1 MELQG
6 VLIDIDYVSSAG
18 RSIIRLTIK
27 SNSGVYSI
35 LDKSFYPYFRL
46 IPYNSNADTSSI
58 EKMLFRDNQGNQ
70 IAIHSVSKSKM
81 TLSGKEKIVLKVET
95 NTSRSVPEIS
105 KMLTEFGEAYEYDIL
120 FWKRYLIDKQI
131 NPLHGVTAEVHDEDG
146 QLILDSIKE
155 LKEEYK
161 LENGLTCMCF
171 DIETYNPSVVP
182 RPEKDPAIMISYYT
196 GGEAA
201 VLTTKKINRKFV
213 KTYANEKEMISAFV
227 KLIKE
232 KDVDIISG
240 YNSSNFDIPY
250 LMKRAEKNGI
260 NFHIGRYDED
270 VRQEHHGLIEAIKI
284 PGRINLDVYNVAR
297 FVSIVGASEKLIKIN
312 RFTLSE
318 VYRAISGDT
327 KITVDKSNIWQIWD
341 GSDADLEELADYS
354 LSDSVTLN
362 RLYEFFINLQ
372 IETSKVSRLT
382 LAENA
387 VSTTGQLVEAL
398 LMRYASDNNEI
409 LPNKPSQYEISD
421 RMSNPIE
428 GAFVKTPEAGIYDNI
443 MVFDFRSL
451 YPSII
456 ISHNIDPST
465 IADRSYS
472 EKVSESPNGIRF
484 MMKPVGIIPKA
495 LKKLLDD
502 RKEIKKAYKNDPD
515 NQTLAARSSALK
527 ILANSFYGYLGY
539 ARSRWYSR
547 DCAASVTAYGRSYI
561 TMTIEHAE
569 KAGFKVLYS
578 DTDSIFIQL
587 QGKRKEDA
595 MKFLEDINS
604 ELPELMELELE
615 DFYVRGVFVG
625 KKGAESGGAKKKYA
639 LLSEGGRVKI
649 KGFELVRRDWS
660 NVARST
666 QKDVLEAI
674 LKEGSKEKALQIVK
688 DVLARLREGKV
699 ELKDL
704 IIYTQLRKGID
715 KYDGKSPELAAAR
728 KAIQKGAKTKE
739 EVEGATIG
747 YIITRSGNTI
757 SEKAEIDELADSYDP
772 DYYINHQV
780 VPATLKILKELGFS
794 EEELKGGGVQ
804 KRL

>member
-18 RSIIRLTIK
+18 RSIIRLTLK
-27 SNSGVYSI
+27 SNSGTYSI
-35 LDKSFYPYFRL
+35 LDKEFYPYFRL
-46 IPYNSNADTSSI
+46 IPYNSNVDTSSI
-58 EKMLFRDNQGNQ
+58 EKMAFRDNQGNQ
-70 IAIHSVSKSKM
+70 IAIHKVSKSKM
-81 TLSGKEKIVLKVET
+81 TLSGKEKTVLKVEA

-120 FWKRYLIDKQI
+120 FWKRYLIDKKI
-131 NPLHGVTAEVHDEDG
+131 NPLHGVTAEVHEEDG
-146 QLILDSIKE
+146 QLVLDSIEE

-161 LENGLTCMCF
+161 LEKGLTYMCF

-196 GGEAA
+196 DGEAA

-213 KTYANEKEMISAFV
+213 KTFANEKEMISAFV
-227 KLIKE
+227 KLIRE
-232 KDVDIISG
+232 KDIDIISG

-270 VRQEHHGLIEAIKI
+270 VRQEHHGLLEAIKI

-297 FVSIVGASEKLIKIN
+297 FVSIVGASEKLLKIN

-327 KITVDKSNIWQIWD
+327 KITVDKNNIWQIWD

-443 MVFDFRSL
+443 VVLDFRSL

-465 IADRSYS
+465 IADRSYTG
-472 EKVSESPNGIRF
+472 KMSESPNGVRF
-484 MMKPVGIIPKA
+484 MMQPVGIIPKA
-495 LKKLLDD
+495 LKKLIDD

-595 MKFLEDINS
+595 MKFLDDINS
-604 ELPELMELELE
+604 ELPELM
-615 DFYVRGVFVG
+615 
-625 KKGAESGGAKKKYA
+625 
-639 LLSEGGRVKI
+639 
-649 KGFELVRRDWS
+649 
-660 NVARST
+660 
-666 QKDVLEAI
+666 
-674 LKEGSKEKALQIVK
+674 
-688 DVLARLREGKV
+688 
-699 ELKDL
+699 
-704 IIYTQLRKGID
+704 
-715 KYDGKSPELAAAR
+715 
-728 KAIQKGAKTKE
+728 
-739 EVEGATIG
+739 
-747 YIITRSGNTI
+747 
-757 SEKAEIDELADSYDP
+757 
-772 DYYINHQV
+772 
-780 VPATLKILKELGFS
+780 
-794 EEELKGGGVQ
+794 
-804 KRL
+804 

>member
-6 VLIDIDYVSSAG
+6 VLIDIDHISSAG
-18 RSIIRLTIK
+18 RSIIRLTVK
-27 SNSGVYSI
+27 NNSSVYSI
-35 LDKSFYPYFRL
+35 LDKSFYPYFKL
-46 IPYNSNADTSSI
+46 VPYNINIDESSI
-58 EKMLFRDNQGNQ
+58 EKMLFRDQQGNQ
-70 IAIHSVSKSKM
+70 LAIHGVTKTNM
-81 TLSGKEKIVLKVET
+81 TLSGKEKTVLKVET
-95 NTSRSVPEIS
+95 NNSRNVPEVS
-105 KMLTEFGEAYEYDIL
+105 KLLSEFGESYEYDIL
-120 FWKRYLIDKQI
+120 YWKRYLIDKKL
-131 NPLHGVTAEVHDEDG
+131 NPLHGVSAVVHEEG
-146 QLILDSIKE
+146 GELILDSIKE
-155 LKEEYK
+155 LDKEYV
-161 LENGLTCMCF
+161 LEKGLSYMCF

-182 RPEKDPAIMISYYT
+182 RPDKDPAIMISYYA

-201 VLTTKKINRKFV
+201 VLTTKKINRDFV
-213 KTYANEKEMISAFV
+213 RTFANEKEMISAFV

-232 KDVDIISG
+232 KDIDILSG

-260 NFHIGRYDED
+260 DFHIGRYDED
-270 VRQEHHGLIEAIKI
+270 VRQEHHGLLEAIRI

-327 KITVDKSNIWQIWD
+327 KITVDKNNIWQIWD

-362 RLYEFFINLQ
+362 KLYEFFINLQ

-409 LPNKPSQYEISD
+409 VPNKPSQYEISD

-428 GAFVKTPEAGIYDNI
+428 GAFVKTPEAGIYDGI
-443 MVFDFRSL
+443 VVFDFRSL

-465 IADRSYS
+465 IAYPDYKGKAS
-472 EKVSESPNGIRF
+472 EAPNGTKF
-484 MMKPVGIIPKA
+484 MASPMGIVPKA

-502 RKEIKKAYKNDPD
+502 RKDIKKAYKNDPD

-547 DCAASVTAYGRSYI
+547 ECAASVTAFGRSYI
-561 TMTIEHAE
+561 TMTIEEAE
-569 KAGFKVLYS
+569 KTGFKVLYG
-578 DTDSIFIQL
+578 DTDSIFLQT
-587 QGKRKEDA
+587 QGKSKEEA
-595 MKFLEDINS
+595 MKFLEEINAK
-604 ELPELMELELE
+604 LPETMELELE
-615 DFYVRGVFVG
+615 DYYVRGVFVG
-625 KKGAESGGAKKKYA
+625 KKGNSSAGAKKKYA
-639 LLSEGGRVKI
+639 LLSEAGRVKI

-660 NVARST
+660 NIARTT
-666 QKDVLEAI
+666 QKEVLEAI
-674 LKEGSKEKALQIVK
+674 LKEGSKEKAIQIVK
-688 DVLARLREGKV
+688 DVLARLRDGKV

-715 KYDGKSPELAAAR
+715 KYDAKSPELAAAR

-739 EVEGATIG
+739 EVEGSTIG

>member
-1 MELQG
+1 MLQG
-6 VLIDIDYVSSAG
+6 VLIDIDYVLSAG
-18 RSIIRLTIK
+18 RSIIRLTLK
-27 SNSGVYSI
+27 NNEGVYSI
-35 LDKSFYPYFRL
+35 LDKEFYPHFRL
-46 IPYNSNADTSSI
+46 VPYNSNVDTSSM
-58 EKMLFRDNQGNQ
+58 EKMSFMDKQGSK
-70 IAIHSVSKSKM
+70 IAIHKVTRKTM
-81 TLSGKEKIVLKVET
+81 TLLGKEKAILEVEV
-95 NTSRSVPEIS
+95 NNSRSVPDIS
-105 KMLTEFGEAYEYDIL
+105 RVLSEFGESYEYDIL
-120 FWKRYLIDKQI
+120 YWKRYLIDKRL
-131 NPLHGVTAEVHDEDG
+131 NPLHGVSAEVHEEEG
-146 QLILDSIKE
+146 ELVLDSIKE
-155 LKEEYK
+155 AEKEYK
-161 LENGLTCMCF
+161 LEKGLTYMCF

-182 RPEKDPAIMISYYT
+182 RPDKDPAIMISYYT
-196 GGEAA
+196 DGEAA
-201 VLTTKKINRKFV
+201 VLTTKKINRQFV
-213 KTYANEKEMISAFV
+213 KTFANEKEMIQAFV

-232 KDVDIISG
+232 KDIDILSG

-260 NFHIGRYDED
+260 SFHIGRYDED
-270 VRQEHHGLIEAIKI
+270 VRQEHHGLLEAIRI

-362 RLYEFFINLQ
+362 KLYEFFINLQ

-409 LPNKPSQYEISD
+409 VPNKPSQYEISD

-443 MVFDFRSL
+443 IVFDFRSL

-465 IADRSYS
+465 IADKAYS
-472 EKVSESPNGIRF
+472 GKASESPNGIRF
-484 MMKPVGIIPKA
+484 MSQPVGIIPKA

-502 RKEIKKAYKNDPD
+502 RKDIKTAYKKDPD

-547 DCAASVTAYGRSYI
+547 NCAASVTAYGRSYI
-561 TMTIEHAE
+561 TMTIDEAE
-569 KAGFKVLYS
+569 KAGFKVLYG
-578 DTDSIFIQL
+578 DTDSIFL
-587 QGKRKEDA
+587 QAQAKSKEEA
-595 MKFLEDINS
+595 MKFLNDINS
-604 ELPELMELELE
+604 KLPETMELELE

-625 KKGAESGGAKKKYA
+625 KKGSDSAGAKKKYA
-639 LLSEGGRVKI
+639 LLSEAGRVKI

-660 NVARST
+660 NVARTT
-666 QKDVLEAI
+666 QKEVLEAI
-674 LKEGSKEKALQIVK
+674 LKEGSKEKAIQIVK
-688 DVLARLREGKV
+688 DVLSRLREGRV

-715 KYDGKSPELAAAR
+715 KYDAKSPELAAAI